1 MSKVK
6 KPTPAQL
13 HDIAYNESLKIP
25 LDEVHMLLTD
35 NLVKRHKV
43 MEEVTHEG
51 VTRVING
58 LGETFS
64 SDFGFGAQAKVSSQR
79 TLLFKDNIT
88 CVCCGIKGAF
98 YRKTASFVNGNLSYH
113 VNLYGSYPTGEEVL
127 FTKDHIVPKSLG
139 GKDKLTNFVTACSTC
154 NSIKQNSTSSWADI
168 KKDLSLLDVDDIMAK
183 YQPGTTKEHVV
194 LAKQMLIKEENDAK

>member
-79 TLLFKDNIT
+79 TLLFKDSAT
-88 CVCCGIKGAF
+88 CVCCGIKGTF
-98 YRKTASFVNGNLSYH
+98 YRKTASFINGTLSYH